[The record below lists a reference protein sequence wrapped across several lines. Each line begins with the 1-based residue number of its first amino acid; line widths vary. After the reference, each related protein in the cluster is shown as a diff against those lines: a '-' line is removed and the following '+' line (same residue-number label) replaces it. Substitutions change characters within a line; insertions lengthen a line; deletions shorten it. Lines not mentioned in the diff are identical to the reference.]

1 MGNPSLALPR
11 NKQIERGTFDLNIRQ
26 IETFAAVMK
35 TGTASRAAETL
46 GITQPAVSRS
56 LAQLESA
63 VGFSL
68 FARVRNR
75 LVPTPEAKQLYR
87 DVESTF
93 RGIDSLR
100 ASAARIRDR
109 GSGEIRVATLAA
121 LGSSLVPRAVRHFQK
136 KHQTVRVTLHV
147 LLSRHV
153 RDVVAS
159 EQFDLG
165 LAADEIDLTGVT
177 HQLFAS
183 RHALCAIPAGHP
195 LAKKPKIVP
204 RDLDDMPF
212 IAYVPEDRSRQRME
226 LILQKTG
233 VVPRVVVET
242 IFTSTVCSLV
252 AEGVG
257 IGMVHPY
264 VTVTDARI
272 VLRPFE
278 PAIEIRSYLSM
289 PTDRP
294 KSRLVRD
301 FIDALM
307 VSR

>member
-1 MGNPSLALPR
+1 
-11 NKQIERGTFDLNIRQ
+11 
-26 IETFAAVMK
+26 MK

-121 LGSSLVPRAVRHFQK
+121 LSSSLVPRAVRHFQK

-159 EQFDLG
+159 GQFDLG
-165 LAADEIDLTGVT
+165 L
-177 HQLFAS
+177 
-183 RHALCAIPAGHP
+183 
-195 LAKKPKIVP
+195 
-204 RDLDDMPF
+204 
-212 IAYVPEDRSRQRME
+212 
-226 LILQKTG
+226 
-233 VVPRVVVET
+233 
-242 IFTSTVCSLV
+242 

-278 PAIEIRSYLSM
+278 PAIEIRSYLIM

-307 VSR
+307 A